1 MKSKIKRIS
10 LVVIISS
17 LLASIAAV
25 FSVFIV
31 NTESKVKVESSNDEL
46 SLDKYL
52 LEKKNILSLIKNK
65 NNDIVFDELA
75 IKANLRKTILNVI
88 SQTSYY
94 KMNNFKINDINL
106 KIKYSLK
113 SEKEL
118 VLNLSYNFAKLNKEY
133 KPFFILEI
141 Y

>member
-31 NTESKVKVESSNDEL
+31 NTESKFKVESSNDEL